1 MKVIYDDPL
10 CPLPPSEADCKAIL
24 LPKEA
29 AKLIKFYLNLYPDL
43 VGTLT
48 EYFPKQTTNSKGQN
62 SD

>member
-1 MKVIYDDPL
+1 MVDT
-10 CPLPPSEADCKAIL
+10 PLPPS
-24 LPKEA
+24 EA

-48 EYFPKQTTNSKGQN
+48 EYFPKQTTNNKGQN